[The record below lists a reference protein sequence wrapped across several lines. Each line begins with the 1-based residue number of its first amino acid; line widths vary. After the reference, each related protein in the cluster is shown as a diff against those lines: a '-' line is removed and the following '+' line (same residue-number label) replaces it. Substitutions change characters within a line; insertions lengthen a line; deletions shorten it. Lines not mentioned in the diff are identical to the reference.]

1 MVTTNKYLFR
11 FLVLFVGLLTIPFPF
26 NVIPKLEF
34 VEKAIFGIYQKIVPW
49 FGEKILNLEQPI
61 TMFQNGS
68 GDKTYDYLLLFLL
81 LAIAILG
88 TITWSILG
96 KKNGNYE
103 KLNYWFLALSRY
115 YLGYFMIYY
124 GLFKIMPLQFGEI
137 AFWRLL
143 QPYGDSSPMGLAWTF
158 LGYSKGYNL
167 FMGLSE
173 FIGGILLF
181 HKKTRLLGGL
191 ILIPVTANIVAIN
204 FFYDIPVKL
213 FSSQLLLISIIIIS
227 PDLKRLLNL
236 IIHNRPTNRSESID
250 PFESK
255 KWRVG
260 ANILKWAFVALIL
273 YSSIDYTTNL
283 YTTRQNKPEL
293 YGLYEVT
300 TFVVNRDTVPA
311 LLTDNSRWRN
321 IFIERPDDIQIS
333 RMNKSRYG
341 LYSKIDTVNNKIRL
355 TEFND
360 TTLVYTLD
368 LEKTDSTLIFS
379 GIFRKDTIF
388 CETKKLDKMDF
399 RLTSRDFNW
408 INEYP
413 YNR

>member
-1 MVTTNKYLFR
+1 M
-11 FLVLFVGLLTIPFPF
+11 
-26 NVIPKLEF
+26 
-34 VEKAIFGIYQKIVPW
+34 
-49 FGEKILNLEQPI
+49 
-61 TMFQNGS
+61 
-68 GDKTYDYLLLFLL
+68 
-81 LAIAILG
+81 
-88 TITWSILG
+88 
-96 KKNGNYE
+96 
-103 KLNYWFLALSRY
+103 
-115 YLGYFMIYY
+115 
-124 GLFKIMPLQFGEI
+124 
-137 AFWRLL
+137 
-143 QPYGDSSPMGLAWTF
+143 
-158 LGYSKGYNL
+158 
-167 FMGLSE
+167 
-173 FIGGILLF
+173 
-181 HKKTRLLGGL
+181 
-191 ILIPVTANIVAIN
+191 
-204 FFYDIPVKL
+204 
-213 FSSQLLLISIIIIS
+213 
-227 PDLKRLLNL
+227 
-236 IIHNRPTNRSESID
+236 
-250 PFESK
+250 
-255 KWRVG
+255 
-260 ANILKWAFVALIL
+260 
-273 YSSIDYTTNL
+273 
-283 YTTRQNKPEL
+283 